1 MADPDLDTP
10 ALRALAE
17 LGVGHRVVVTRPAGS
32 PEESAELQGIPLTSL
47 LRTLVVRRGQDDFLF
62 VLVPGRRRF
71 DWPLLRAHLGVKRL
85 SMPDADEARAVTGYE
100 RGAITPFGSIRP
112 WPVIVDASALE
123 AESVAIGGGARG
135 VNVHLSPS
143 SLVEALDAELVE
155 VSVSE
160 G

>member
-1 MADPDLDTP
+1 MNEPQTDTP

-17 LGVGHRVVVTRPAGS
+17 LGVEHRVVVTRPAGS
-32 PEESAELQGIPLTSL
+32 AEESAELQGIPLTSL
-47 LRTLVVRRGQDDFLF
+47 LRTLVVRRGEDDYLF
-62 VLVPGRRRF
+62 VLVPGGRRF

-123 AESVAIGGGARG
+123 AETIAIGGGARG
-135 VNVHLSPS
+135 VNVHLSPRL
-143 SLVEALDAELVE
+143 LVDALGAEVVE

-160 G
+160 D

>member
-1 MADPDLDTP
+1 MAEPDLDTP

-17 LGVGHRVVVTRPAGS
+17 LGVEHRVLVTRPAGS
-32 PEESAELQGIPLTSL
+32 PEESAELQGIRLTSL

-62 VLVPGRRRF
+62 VLVPGGRRF

-123 AESVAIGGGARG
+123 AESVGIGGGARG

-143 SLVEALDAELVE
+143 SLVEALDAEVVE